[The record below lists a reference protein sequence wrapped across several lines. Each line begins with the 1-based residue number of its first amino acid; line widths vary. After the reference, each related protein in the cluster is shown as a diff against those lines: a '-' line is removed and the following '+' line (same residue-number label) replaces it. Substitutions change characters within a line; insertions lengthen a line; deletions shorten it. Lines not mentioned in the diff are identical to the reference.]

1 MLRLATCTPSWQAVR
16 YLSLPHRF
24 LCSCPVRSPPPSQVC
39 VRDGRAIDWTGAS
52 AHRTPPMSTTRNV
65 CVIAHVDHGKTTFSD
80 SLIASNG
87 IISNRLAGT
96 LRYMDSREDEQD
108 RGITMKS
115 SSISL
120 SFQPSS
126 TEPTTDDASAPPPIP
141 VNLID
146 SPGHVDFGSE
156 VSAAVRLS
164 DCALVLVDAVE
175 GVCVQTH
182 AVLRQAWL
190 ERVTPM
196 LVLNKID
203 RLIAELQLSP
213 LEAWEHIKKIIQEVN
228 AIGGHLFAGA
238 VLEADAAGAPSAAP
252 LSGRDGQAQG
262 DPGEATEVQSL
273 EQLQEAVGSREMQ
286 FAPEKGNVLF
296 ASAIHGWAFD
306 LRVFAQLFARKLGV
320 REPLL
325 QRATGRQVGTAPASR
340 LLCSP

>member
-1 MLRLATCTPSWQAVR
+1 
-16 YLSLPHRF
+16 
-24 LCSCPVRSPPPSQVC
+24 
-39 VRDGRAIDWTGAS
+39 
-52 AHRTPPMSTTRNV
+52 MSTTRNV

-126 TEPTTDDASAPPPIP
+126 TEPTTDGASAPPPIP

-252 LSGRDGQAQG
+252 LPGRDGQAQG

-273 EQLQEAVGSREMQ
+273 EQLQEALSFEQLQEAVGSREMQ

-325 QRATGRQVGTAPASR
+325 QRVTGRQVGTAPAPGSCPW

>member
-1 MLRLATCTPSWQAVR
+1 
-16 YLSLPHRF
+16 
-24 LCSCPVRSPPPSQVC
+24 
-39 VRDGRAIDWTGAS
+39 
-52 AHRTPPMSTTRNV
+52 MSTTRNV

-252 LSGRDGQAQG
+252 LPGRDGQAQG

-325 QRATGRQVGTAPASR
+325 QRVAGRQVGTAPAPGSSAPYALFYLGICLSVATPDPPPP
-340 LLCSP
+340 LLIWPG

>member
-1 MLRLATCTPSWQAVR
+1 
-16 YLSLPHRF
+16 
-24 LCSCPVRSPPPSQVC
+24 
-39 VRDGRAIDWTGAS
+39 
-52 AHRTPPMSTTRNV
+52 MSTARNV

-126 TEPTTDDASAPPPIP
+126 TEPTTEDASAPPPIP

-182 AVLRQAWL
+182 AVLRQAWH
-190 ERVTPM
+190 ERVKPM

-238 VLEADAAGAPSAAP
+238 VMEADGAGAPAASRP
-252 LSGRDGQAQG
+252 GLDAQAHG
-262 DPGEATEVQSL
+262 DPCEAAEVQSL

-325 QRATGRQVGTAPASR
+325 Q
-340 LLCSP
+340 